1 MRTITSPILVA
12 TDFTPFSDGAVRFG
26 AALARRGDPVV
37 LLATATT
44 DAGDGGGQL
53 ERQLRRSIG
62 VAEWPGEIL
71 RVAAG
76 GMLAGMSAS
85 ARALRPSLVVVP
97 RAGAL
102 PERSSDWEFF
112 RSLLCRER
120 IATFAA
126 HPALAELPRT
136 VILTVDFSRSSLR
149 AARAALK
156 LVAEDARVFL
166 VHVQPDVAALAD
178 DQEGWGVIYTQGIA
192 GAFLR
197 LVRELPVAPGL
208 RVETVVL
215 EGNAGAELLAFD
227 ARSGADLVVAGT
239 HRSSFRPR
247 IAMGGVTAAL
257 LGGSAR
263 SLLLTPADP
272 LSAHAPLLAAS

>member
-1 MRTITSPILVA
+1 MRCTTPPILVA
-12 TDFTPFSDGAVRFG
+12 TDLTPFSDGAVRFG
-26 AALARRGDPVV
+26 AALARRGEPVV
-37 LLATATT
+37 LLAATATET
-44 DAGDGGGQL
+44 GDVGGPL
-53 ERQLRRSIG
+53 DRALRRAIG
-62 VAEWPGEIL
+62 TGEWPGEVL

-76 GMLAGMSAS
+76 GMLAGMSAA

-102 PERSSDWEFF
+102 PERSADWEFF

-126 HPALAELPRT
+126 HPSLAGLPRT
-136 VILTVDFSRSSLR
+136 VVLTVDFSRSSLR
-149 AARAALK
+149 AAREALR
-156 LVAEDARVFL
+156 LVADDARVFL
-166 VHVQPDVAALAD
+166 VHVQPDVAALQD
-178 DQEGWGVIYTQGIA
+178 DEEGWGVIYTQGIA

-215 EGNAGAELLAFD
+215 EGSAGPELLAFD
-227 ARSGADLVVAGT
+227 ARTGADLVVAGT

-247 IAMGGVTAAL
+247 IEMGGVTAAL

-263 SLLLTPADP
+263 SLMLTPADP
-272 LSAHAPLLAAS
+272 VSTHAPLLAAS